1 MHFVSGKQL
10 SYYVCLKSEWFHLL
24 SNLFRC
30 SSIRELRSLSFK
42 ANKTCRCNYGE
53 NLLGTNLSTLHP

>member
-10 SYYVCLKSEWFHLL
+10 SYYVCLKREWFHLL

-42 ANKTCRCNYGE
+42 GE
-53 NLLGTNLSTLHP
+53 QDLPLQLRRKFA